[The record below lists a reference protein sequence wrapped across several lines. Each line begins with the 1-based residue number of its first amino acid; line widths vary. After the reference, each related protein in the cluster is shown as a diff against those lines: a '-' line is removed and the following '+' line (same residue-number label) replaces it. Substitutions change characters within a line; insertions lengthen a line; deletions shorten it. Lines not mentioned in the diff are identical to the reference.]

1 MSELSTMACPTW
13 VALQGMAHSL
23 IELDKA
29 VVHVIRLELCYYGGY
44 IILMSKYMECTISRV
59 TLM

>member
-1 MSELSTMACPTW
+1 MTCPSL
-13 VALQGMAHSL
+13 VALHNMAYSL

-44 IILMSKYMECTISRV
+44 IILMSKYMECTVSRV